1 MATKVNITS
10 ETAAQLR
17 DVLMAFG
24 FTRENRWEDF
34 PLTKALENGTITVF
48 LQTYKPKRQGYKSV
62 SVQYRMHTRFECF
75 RECNL
80 HQRNVFDIVKPTTDV
95 SLVMGAELEAKAK
108 KIDDLFIKFNEKLD
122 AINESGCEN
131 L

>member
-1 MATKVNITS
+1 MATKVSITS
-10 ETAAQLR
+10 ETAYQLR
-17 DVLMAFG
+17 DVLLAFG

-34 PLTKALENGTITVF
+34 PLVKSLENGTITVA
-48 LQTYKPKRQGYKSV
+48 LQTYNTKHQGYKSV

-80 HQRNVFDIVKPTTDV
+80 HQRNVFDIIKPTADV
-95 SLVMGAELEAKAK
+95 SLVMGADLEAKAK
-108 KIDDLFIKFNEKLD
+108 KIDDLFIQFNEKLD
-122 AINESGCEN
+122 SLNESGCEN

>member
-10 ETAAQLR
+10 ESANQTR
-17 DVLMAFG
+17 DVLLAFG

-34 PLTKALENGTITVF
+34 PLKKDLENGTITVSF
-48 LQTYKPKRQGYKSV
+48 QTYKPKRDGYKSV

-75 RECNL
+75 RDCNI
-80 HQRNVFDIVKPTTDV
+80 HQRNVFDIIKPTTDV
-95 SLVMGAELEAKAK
+95 SLVMGADLEAKAK
-108 KIDDLFIKFNEKLD
+108 KIDDVFIQFNEKLD
-122 AINESGCEN
+122 ALNESGCEN